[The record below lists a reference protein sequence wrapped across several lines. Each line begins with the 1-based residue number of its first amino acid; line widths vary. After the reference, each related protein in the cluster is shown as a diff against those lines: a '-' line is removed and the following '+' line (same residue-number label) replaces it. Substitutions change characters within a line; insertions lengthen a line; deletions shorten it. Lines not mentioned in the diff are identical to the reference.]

1 MKIEVYTDG
10 SATVATKPGGY
21 GWVMVVDGA
30 KHSEGNGHMEKASN
44 NDAEMEAAIQGL
56 VAVYK
61 FILEKQCKH
70 PGCEDGVIYEDVDG
84 PKHSASACPGLHGW
98 QVFLV
103 SDSQLILGWADGGY
117 KFKQL
122 DKMDKYHQ
130 LKGLVARMKVKTR
143 WVRGHSGDEHNER
156 CDKLANEGRTG
167 VVKPEKPINSENSLI
182 GNKKKGTVCIWYKGG
197 LKVIDLDTNIVEDYK
212 RDIHGSRGSMLE
224 IREDKAR

>member
-10 SATVATKPGGY
+10 SATIATKPGGY
-21 GWVMVVDGA
+21 GWVMVIDGE
-30 KHSEGNGHMEKASN
+30 KHSEGNGHIEKASN

-56 VAVYK
+56 VAAYK
-61 FILEKQCKH
+61 FIMDSRIANAETSQ
-70 PGCEDGVIYEDVDG
+70 VDFET
-84 PKHSASACPGLHGW
+84 
-98 QVFLV
+98 FLV
-103 SDSQLILGWADGGY
+103 SDSQLILGWASGGY

-122 DKMDKYHQ
+122 DKMEKYHQ
-130 LKGLVARMKVKTR
+130 LKGLVARMGVKTR

-167 VVKPEKPINSENSLI
+167 VKKPEKLVNKEDTLI
-182 GNKKKGTVCIWYKGG
+182 GSKKKGVVCIWYKEN

-212 RDIHGSRGSMLE
+212 REIHGPRGSMLE